1 MQRDWPV
8 AGSEHAATDG
18 AVVLVQDLFQGLA
31 VAATEVVEQHLG
43 GHCELSF
50 QPLWGIPFAQ
60 WIPRLGEVISCLNGD
75 GVGTGNSFKTT

>member
-43 GHCELSF
+43 GH
-50 QPLWGIPFAQ
+50 
-60 WIPRLGEVISCLNGD
+60 
-75 GVGTGNSFKTT
+75 